1 MQLFGQ
7 ELAND
12 YVHPF
17 ELKRPDGS
25 TLIFRLS
32 PLPLGFQRKLRKRG
46 LVQPTPP
53 VKILRDSTGKP
64 LRDANGLALTH
75 TDSADGKF
83 QEELEQY
90 HQRVAVLAVVEA
102 LRNESQVTFDALAP
116 SADDVSESVWIQYA
130 DAVFEELERSGMTIG
145 DLISF
150 CNEVCRMSNMLDRN
164 LQEAQANFSMRGPVA
179 AT

>member
-17 ELKRPDGS
+17 ELTRPDGS
-25 TLIFRLS
+25 TLTFRLS
-32 PLPLGFQRKLRKRG
+32 PLPLGFQRKLRMRG

-53 VKILRDSTGKP
+53 LKIFRDSTGKP

-75 TDSADGKF
+75 ADSADGKF

-102 LRNESQVTFDALAP
+102 LRNESQVTFETPAP
-116 SADDVSESVWIQYA
+116 SAENVSENAWISYA
-130 DAVFEELERSGMTIG
+130 DDVFEELERAGMTIG

-150 CNEVCRMSNMLDRN
+150 CNEVCRISNMLDRN
-164 LQEAQANFSMRGPVA
+164 LQETQANFSMRGPVA
-179 AT
+179 TT